1 VSATT
6 KATKPGKRRTLTR
19 ERVLRTAVALAD
31 ERGLKE
37 LTMRN
42 LAKELDVEAMS
53 LYNHVAN
60 KDDLVDGMIE
70 LVFSEIEP
78 PAAGGD
84 WKAELR
90 NRAVSTRAALL
101 RHRWAV
107 GEMEGRT
114 NHGPSNLKVHDAVL
128 GCLRAAGFSIEMTV
142 HAMSVQDAYIY
153 GFALQQTDMSSPT
166 AEDFA
171 TEAQRQMVAY
181 ADALA
186 AYPNLVEVVGGY
198 VAQAG
203 YDYDREFLF
212 GLDVILNGLERLL
225 GAS

>member
-1 VSATT
+1 MPATT
-6 KATKPGKRRTLTR
+6 KTRKPGKPRTLTR
-19 ERVLRTAVALAD
+19 ERVLRTAVAFAD
-31 ERGLKE
+31 ERGLTE
-37 LTMRN
+37 LTMRS
-42 LAKELDVEAMS
+42 LAKELDIEAMS

-60 KDDLVDGMIE
+60 KGDLLDGMIE

-90 NRAVSTRAALL
+90 KRAVSTRAALL

-114 NHGPSNLKVHDAVL
+114 SHGPSNMKVHDAVL

-142 HAMSVQDAYIY
+142 HAMSAQDAYIY
-153 GFALQQTDMSSPT
+153 GFALQQTDMSSQT

-171 TEAQRQMVAY
+171 VEAQRQMVAY

-186 AYPNLVEVVGGY
+186 DYPNLVEVVGGY
-198 VAQAG
+198 VAKVG

-212 GLDVILNGLERLL
+212 GFDVILDGLERFLS
-225 GAS
+225 GS

>member
-114 NHGPSNLKVHDAVL
+114 NHGPSNLEVHDAVL

-153 GFALQQTDMSSPT
+153 GFALQQTDMSSQT

>member
-1 VSATT
+1 MATT
-6 KATKPGKRRTLTR
+6 RTPLSR
-19 ERVLRTAVALAD
+19 ERILQAAIGLVD
-31 ERGLKE
+31 EGGLE
-37 LTMRN
+37 ALTMRG
-42 LAKELDVEAMS
+42 LGQSLGFEAMS

-60 KDDLVDGMIE
+60 KGDLLDGMIE

-90 NRAVSTRAALL
+90 KRAASTRAALL

-114 NHGPSNLKVHDAVL
+114 SHGPSNLKVHDAVL

-153 GFALQQTDMSSPT
+153 GFALQQTDMSSEST
-166 AEDFA
+166 EDFA
-171 TEAQRQMVAY
+171 AEAQRQMVDY

-186 AYPNLVEVVGGY
+186 DYPNLVEVVGGY
-198 VAQAG
+198 VAKVG

-212 GLDVILNGLERLL
+212 GFDVILDGLERFL
-225 GAS
+225 GES

>member
-1 VSATT
+1 
-6 KATKPGKRRTLTR
+6 
-19 ERVLRTAVALAD
+19 
-31 ERGLKE
+31 
-37 LTMRN
+37 MRN

-53 LYNHVAN
+53 LYNHVVN
-60 KDDLVDGMIE
+60 KGDLLDGMIE

-90 NRAVSTRAALL
+90 KRAVSTRAALL

-114 NHGPSNLKVHDAVL
+114 SHGPSNLKVHDAVL

-153 GFALQQTDMSSPT
+153 GFALQQTDMSSQT

-171 TEAQRQMVAY
+171 AEAQRQMVAY

-186 AYPNLVEVVGGY
+186 DYPNLVEVVGGY
-198 VAQAG
+198 VARVG

-212 GLDVILNGLERLL
+212 GFDVILDGLERLL
-225 GAS
+225 SGS